1 MQSSAG
7 VVFESEQERAEARVR
22 SRVVKSSASE
32 RAQSRSRVQGGTSR
46 PNEKAPTIA
55 IILRKLSARRSERL
69 RVETVASDSRIHQV
83 VRFESL
89 SLH

>member
-32 RAQSRSRVQGGTSR
+32 RARHGFEAGAESKGEHPDPMKKHRRLQS
-46 PNEKAPTIA
+46 
-55 IILRKLSARRSERL
+55 
-69 RVETVASDSRIHQV
+69 
-83 VRFESL
+83 F
-89 SLH
+89 